1 MFVRNVLLDTITF
14 SLLFFLI
21 PQFLNNFSNVRFKMS
36 FVFLLLCIYLILNI
50 LLHALILRVNYKK
63 DIAGSHDGHG
73 LLRASYLLKV
83 VNNGAGNTCAGRE
96 RSDYQRCL

>member
-1 MFVRNVLLDTITF
+1 MCIRD
-14 SLLFFLI
+14 S
-21 PQFLNNFSNVRFKMS
+21 SNVQFKMS

-73 LLRASYLLKV
+73 LLLASYLSVSYTHLDVYKRQT
-83 VNNGAGNTCAGRE
+83 A
-96 RSDYQRCL
+96 